1 MKKVTALSSVIALM
15 LLALAFIAEAQQAK
29 KVPRIG
35 HLALYSAANRA
46 QMDAFRQ
53 GLSDLGYA
61 EGKNIVIEY
70 RFAEGKL
77 NRLTELASELVRL
90 KVDVIVTAGSSAA
103 RAAQKATGTI
113 PIVMT
118 NAADPVADGLVA
130 SLARPGANITGLS
143 RMAPD
148 LSGKRLELLR
158 ETVPGATRL
167 AVLWNP
173 TPVPVQP
180 RSNEVESAARRLG
193 MTVQSLKV
201 QTPEEFEGVFRAVK
215 KEKADVLF
223 AIESGFMNS
232 HRKLIVE
239 LAAKNRLPAMYEAVE
254 FVEDG
259 GLMSYGPSNA
269 DSYRRAATYVDK
281 ILKGAKPADLPVEQP
296 RKFELVIN
304 LNAAKRSA
312 FTIPPNVL
320 TRADRVIK

>member
-1 MKKVTALSSVIALM
+1 MIARPKRKLALASSMM
-15 LLALAFIAEAQQAK
+15 LLALCVVCASAKAQQAR

-35 HLALYSAANRA
+35 LLALFSAANRA
-46 QMDAFRQ
+46 QKDAFRQ
-53 GLSDLGYA
+53 GLSDLGYS

-70 RFAEGKL
+70 RYAEGNL

-90 KVDVIVTAGSSAA
+90 KVDVIVTAGSNPA

-148 LSGKRLELLR
+148 LSSKRLELLR
-158 ETVPGATRL
+158 ETVPSGTRL

-180 RSNEVESAARRLG
+180 RSNEVESAARKLG

-232 HRKLIVE
+232 QRKLIVE

-269 DSYRRAATYVDK
+269 DSYRRAAYYVDK
-281 ILKGAKPADLPVEQP
+281 ILKGAKPGDLPVEQP
-296 RKFELVIN
+296 TKFELV
-304 LNAAKRSA
+304 
-312 FTIPPNVL
+312 
-320 TRADRVIK
+320 